1 MKFRLNK
8 KEVSFIIYMINALLN
23 KQEKDPVNFKDIE
36 LLNFYILLVYHLEY
50 NDFLYVLDNIN
61 NLSLF
66 TNNVRH
72 ISFFKSSFDLLDEI
86 KEKL

>member
-8 KEVSFIIYMINALLN
+8 KEVSFIINMINSLLN

-50 NDFLYVLDNIN
+50 NDFLYILDNIN

-66 TNNVRH
+66 TIDVNH

-86 KEKL
+86 NDKA

>member
-8 KEVSFIIYMINALLN
+8 KEVSFIINMINSLLN

-50 NDFLYVLDNIN
+50 NDFLYILDNIN

-66 TNNVRH
+66 TIDVNH

>member
-36 LLNFYILLVYHLEY
+36 LLNFYILLVYHL
-50 NDFLYVLDNIN
+50 
-61 NLSLF
+61 
-66 TNNVRH
+66 
-72 ISFFKSSFDLLDEI
+72 
-86 KEKL
+86 